1 MNWFDILKTTDPFFV
16 AIDEMVSYWENLHD
30 WYEHI
35 WNQIKR
41 MKNDP
46 VYAGEMQTL
55 VGASEFKD
63 SQQGAFRQQGES
75 VEDKKGVAQ
84 HHIDKLTQM
93 RDTNAIRDF
102 YYYLKTHLRNS
113 QQLEDTN
120 NMIYNVLRNEKP
132 AGMRGWFS
140 RLDIPKPPEMPT
152 YDSIEKH
159 TQRLE
164 ELFLVYVPGK
174 KQGHMGKWVQRR

>member
-1 MNWFDILKTTDPFFV
+1 MNWFDILKTTDPFFL

-55 VGASEFKD
+55 VGASEYTG
-63 SQQGAFRQQGES
+63 STQGAWPQRGES
-75 VEDKKGVAQ
+75 VEEKKGVAQ

-93 RDTNAIRDF
+93 RDTNAFRDF

-113 QQLEDTN
+113 KQLEDTN
-120 NMIYNVLRNEKP
+120 NMIYNVLRKEKP

-140 RLDIPKPPEMPT
+140 KLDIPKPPEMPT
-152 YDSIEKH
+152 YDSIKQH

-164 ELFLVYVPGK
+164 ELFLHYIPGK
-174 KQGHMGKWVQRR
+174 KEGDKGKWVEGR

>member
-164 ELFLVYVPGK
+164 ELFLVYVPGE

>member
-1 MNWFDILKTTDPFFV
+1 MNWFDILKTTDPFFL

-46 VYAGEMQTL
+46 VYIGEMQAL
-55 VGASEFKD
+55 VGATEFTD
-63 SQQGAFRQQGES
+63 SQQGPFPQGPGS
-75 VEDKKGVAQ
+75 VEEHKGMAQ
-84 HHIDKLTQM
+84 KHIDKLTRI
-93 RDTNAIRDF
+93 RDTNAFRDF
-102 YYYLKTHLRNS
+102 YYYLQNHLKES
-113 QQLEDTN
+113 QRLEDMN

-140 RLDIPKPPEMPT
+140 KLDIPKPPEMPT
-152 YDSIEKH
+152 YDSIKLH
-159 TQRLE
+159 LLRLE
-164 ELFLVYVPGK
+164 DLFLHYIPGK
-174 KQGHMGKWVQRR
+174 KEGEMGKWVQRG